1 MRAEVP
7 EKSCSGL
14 EYSLWRIKN
23 AAHRNRLEKDFKKE
37 RKVILSAELK
47 VEIINLYQG
56 QSAL

>member
-14 EYSLWRIKN
+14 EYSLWIIKN
-23 AAHRNRLEKDFKKE
+23 AAHRNRLEKDFKK